1 MSSVAAEKYISPEEY
16 LTAERRAEYKSEY
29 IYGEIFAMSGASNA
43 HNLITLDIATELN
56 IQLRGS
62 GCLVYSNDMRV
73 KTKLTGSYFYAD
85 VVDVCD
91 TPRFEDQCFRHPL
104 EPHPY
109 RRGAFTIN
117 RGVMIEAK

>member
-1 MSSVAAEKYISPEEY
+1 MASVAAEKYISSEEY
-16 LTAERRAEYKSEY
+16 LTAERRAKIKSEY

-73 KTKLTGSYFYAD
+73 KRSRPVLISTLMSLLCVINPVLKIMFS
-85 VVDVCD
+85 
-91 TPRFEDQCFRHPL
+91 TPS
-104 EPHPY
+104 
-109 RRGAFTIN
+109 
-117 RGVMIEAK
+117 